1 MCPPQRRMA
10 LWHPAEFPSARPLRR
25 PLRVCAMTILLI
37 TLLAATVCAV
47 VAYPFFRRSPM
58 ARLDDPADELAQ
70 SLRRARDRVYEE
82 IRALQQEYFLKTLSE
97 EEYREQLQAARLA
110 AADLIRRQREVQ
122 ETVVVVAQRVEDE
135 LRKAEASGADA
146 TSAEAPGG
154 QST

>member
-1 MCPPQRRMA
+1 ME
-10 LWHPAEFPSARPLRR
+10 EFWQW
-25 PLRVCAMTILLI
+25 
-37 TLLAATVCAV
+37 
-47 VAYPFFRRSPM
+47 
-58 ARLDDPADELAQ
+58 E
-70 SLRRARDRVYEE
+70 
-82 IRALQQEYFLKTLSE
+82 K
-97 EEYREQLQAARLA
+97 EYREQLQAARLA

>member
-1 MCPPQRRMA
+1 MI
-10 LWHPAEFPSARPLRR
+10 
-25 PLRVCAMTILLI
+25 ILII
-37 TLLAATVCAV
+37 TLLAAIVCVV
-47 VAYPFFRRSPM
+47 VAYPFFSRSPM

-122 ETVVVVAQRVEDE
+122 ETVAVVAQRVEDE
-135 LRKAEASGADA
+135 LRKVEASGADA
-146 TSAEAPGG
+146 TSAEAPRE